1 MKDRLGNDLNVGDR
15 VIAYSNMQTGSS
27 TTRLVQ
33 YEGKVFRFTPTSV
46 VVECV
51 GCVYRKYIGDY
62 FKPIYDNVFKIHSD
76 SVGDVE

>member
-15 VIAYSNMQTGSS
+15 VIAYSHMRTGSS
-27 TTRLVQ
+27 TRSLVQ

-51 GCVYRKYIGDY
+51 DCAYRKYIGDF
-62 FKPIYDNVFKIHSD
+62 FKPMYYNVFKIHSD
-76 SVGDVE
+76 MVGDV